1 MWCDRVVS
9 ELLTIGAVAAR
20 TGVAASA
27 LRFYEEQGLISST
40 RTSAGHRRYARPV
53 IRRVAFIVFAQRVG
67 LSLDEIGDELA
78 KLPADRVPRR
88 RDWSR
93 LSRGW
98 RQRLDDQIT
107 ALTALRDGLDS
118 CIGCGCLS
126 LERCTISNPGDT
138 AGAYGPGAAYLP
150 AGLRRSDGRLAGPPG
165 RPHPR
170 G

>member
-1 MWCDRVVS
+1 MSRATRFRSSPIWVA
-9 ELLTIGAVAAR
+9 AVAIDLM
-20 TGVAASA
+20 VMSA
-27 LRFYEEQGLISST
+27 VT
-40 RTSAGHRRYARPV
+40 VRPV
-53 IRRVAFIVFAQRVG
+53 LAQDRAV
-67 LSLDEIGDELA
+67 LVEI
-78 KLPADRVPRR
+78 DRTMENY
-88 RDWSR
+88 
-93 LSRGW
+93 
-98 RQRLDDQIT
+98 RLDAQIT

-138 AGAYGPGAAYLP
+138 ARSYGPGAAYLP